1 MHQLSISQ
9 KSRGQFDPLYP
20 SNGGPEEEFNFLHTG
35 IARHFFG
42 TFFFFCILPLYIY
55 LVIRGNETL
64 KQSQGVPPYGTRSY
78 VTSQPDFKRRDYDLI
93 ALRVTQS
100 AYFSLLTHTKKL
112 LLVTFCDLTAE
123 TGVSFRTHGRRTDGR
138 RKDRQT
144 LKSK

>member
-100 AYFSLLTHTKKL
+100 AYFSFSKTTKGPFTNYFMPL
-112 LLVTFCDLTAE
+112 MWVGGQQNITY
-123 TGVSFRTHGRRTDGR
+123 
-138 RKDRQT
+138 
-144 LKSK
+144 SKFIFVK